1 MGLLGY
7 GSMDRRFF
15 HALGASLLDRTIC
28 SSGRRAHGFKATVGK
43 TMGFD
48 PEAIVHARLI
58 VAWGA
63 NIVSSNV
70 HLWPFVEE
78 ARRRGARLV
87 VRRPLPLAHRGEVRP
102 APGAPTRAPTP
113 PSPSA

>member
-1 MGLLGY
+1 M
-7 GSMDRRFF
+7 
-15 HALGASLLDRTIC
+15 
-28 SSGRRAHGFKATVGK
+28 
-43 TMGFD
+43 
-48 PEAIVHARLI
+48 HARLI

-78 ARRRGARLV
+78 ARRRGARASSAVDPYRSRTAEKSDQHLAL
-87 VRRPLPLAHRGEVRP
+87 LPG
-102 APGAPTRAPTP
+102 PTP

>member
-1 MGLLGY
+1 
-7 GSMDRRFF
+7 
-15 HALGASLLDRTIC
+15 
-28 SSGRRAHGFKATVGK
+28 
-43 TMGFD
+43 MGFD

-87 VRRPLPLAHRGEVRP
+87 TIDPFRSRTAEKSDLHLAL
-102 APGAPTRAPTP
+102 AARARTP

>member
-1 MGLLGY
+1 M
-7 GSMDRRFF
+7 
-15 HALGASLLDRTIC
+15 
-28 SSGRRAHGFKATVGK
+28 
-43 TMGFD
+43 
-48 PEAIVHARLI
+48 HARLI

-87 VRRPLPLAHRGEVRP
+87 TIDPYRSRTAEKSDRHLAPLPGHRRRP
-102 APGAPTRAPTP
+102 GARA
-113 PSPSA
+113 

>member
-1 MGLLGY
+1 MGLLSF

-15 HALGASLLDRTIC
+15 NALGASQLARTIC
-28 SSGRRAHGFKATVGK
+28 SSAGGAGYKVTMGK
-43 TMGFD
+43 TIGFD
-48 PEAIVHARLI
+48 PEAVVHARLI

-70 HLWPFVEE
+70 HFWPFVEE

-87 VRRPLPLAHRGEVRP
+87 TVDPYRSRTAEKSDATSRSFPARTRR
-102 APGAPTRAPTP
+102 
-113 PSPSA
+113 SPWE